1 MCRASLV
8 VGVSTVI
15 PELSIRRRVVPEQ
28 LYLALP
34 ASLDPVLRR
43 VYAARQVQP
52 AELASS
58 LSGLLPVSSLGG
70 VEQAA
75 EVLVDAH
82 RRRTAIL
89 VAGDYDAD
97 GATATALLVG
107 VLRAMG
113 FARVDYLVP
122 NRFEFGYGFSPAVAE
137 LAATRRPGLVVTV
150 DNGISSLE
158 GVARAAA
165 LGIDVLVTD
174 HHLPGPELPAARA
187 IVNPNLVAEA
197 FESKALCGVGVAF
210 YLVAALA
217 RALDRAGL
225 GRYELLRAP
234 VLDALDLVALGTVAD
249 LVPLDANNRIL
260 VAEGL
265 KRMRAGRVRPGL
277 AALFAVAGRDLLSA
291 RSADLGFAIAPR
303 LNAAGRLDD
312 MSLGIDC
319 LLADD
324 PRLARTLAMRLDA
337 LNAERRVLQRR
348 MQEEAQHHLAR
359 LGGGSLDGTTCLF
372 DPGWHE
378 GIVGLLASRL
388 KERSSLPVVAF
399 APGGTAGVLK
409 GSARSVEGVHIRDVL
424 ANVAARHRVPGMRF
438 GGHAMAAGLQLPESA
453 LPAFREAWET
463 ELALA
468 LEGRDGGQVLWTDGP
483 LAATELDLALA
494 TELHFA
500 GPWGQGFPE
509 PLFDNVFA
517 VLDQRLLKETHLRL
531 SLRHPDGGEPL
542 EAIAF
547 NHAELLPA
555 RVRCC
560 YRLGIND
567 FGGRRRRQL
576 VVEHVQSA

>member
-1 MCRASLV
+1 MTRPA
-8 VGVSTVI
+8 VI
-15 PELSIRRRVVPEQ
+15 PGISIRRRAVPEQ
-28 LYLALP
+28 LYRALP
-34 ASLDPVLRR
+34 ASLGPVLRR

-52 AELASS
+52 AELGGS
-58 LSGLLPVSSLGG
+58 LSSLLPVGSLGG

-75 EVLVDAH
+75 GVLVDAH
-82 RRRTAIL
+82 RRGRAIL

-113 FARVDYLVP
+113 FAGVDYLVP
-122 NRFEFGYGFSPAVAE
+122 NRFELGYGFSPAVAE
-137 LAATRRPGLVVTV
+137 LAARRGAELVITV

-158 GVARAAA
+158 GVARAAQ
-165 LGIDVLVTD
+165 LGIDVVVTD
-174 HHLPGPELPAARA
+174 HHLPGAELPAACA
-187 IVNPNLVAEA
+187 IVNPNLAAEPFA
-197 FESKALCGVGVAF
+197 SKALCGVGVAF
-210 YLVAALA
+210 YLAAALA

-225 GRYELLRAP
+225 GRYEQLRAP

-265 KRMRAGRVRPGL
+265 RRMRSRRVRPGL
-277 AALFAVAGRDLLSA
+277 AALFAAAGRELEAA

-319 LLADD
+319 LLATD
-324 PRLARTLAMRLDA
+324 PARARALAMRLDA
-337 LNAERRVLQRR
+337 LNAERRILQRR
-348 MQEEAQHHLAR
+348 MQEEAQRQLER
-359 LGGGSLDGTTCLF
+359 LGGGGLDGMTCLF
-372 DPGWHE
+372 DAGWHE

-388 KERSSLPVVAF
+388 KERGNLPVVAF
-399 APGGTAGVLK
+399 APGGTPGLLK
-409 GSARSVEGVHIRDVL
+409 GSARSVDGVHIRDVL
-424 ANVAARHRVPGMRF
+424 ANVAARHHVPGMRF

-453 LPAFREAWET
+453 LPAFREAWEA
-463 ELALA
+463 ELGLALA
-468 LEGRDGGQVLWTDGP
+468 GREGGQVLWTDGP
-483 LAATELDLALA
+483 LAAAELGLELA

-509 PLFDNVFA
+509 PLFDNEFVL
-517 VLDQRLLKETHLRL
+517 LDQRLLKDAHLRL

-547 NHAELLPA
+547 NRTEPLPG

-567 FGGRRRRQL
+567 FGGQRRRQL
-576 VVEHVQSA
+576 VVEHARSA